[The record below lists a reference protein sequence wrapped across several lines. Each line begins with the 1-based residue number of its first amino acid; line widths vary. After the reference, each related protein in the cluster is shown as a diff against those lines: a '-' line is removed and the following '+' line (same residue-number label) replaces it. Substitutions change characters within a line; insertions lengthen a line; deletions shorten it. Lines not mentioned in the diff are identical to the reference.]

1 MTGGGVVGWSKVGV
15 CGRKEGACEVA
26 TTHPIFDQPLGGARK
41 RFSSVLLARDAQIVA
56 DLSFFLRSVKPRS
69 RQKGAAGEARA
80 MPICTPAP
88 AKSNASL
95 RQLCSTS

>member
-41 RFSSVLLARDAQIVA
+41 RFSSVLLARDAQIWRRRDCGV
-56 DLSFFLRSVKPRS
+56 SV
-69 RQKGAAGEARA
+69 GAQAHTVRLGRRRRHRCRLILLLAVGEA
-80 MPICTPAP
+80 
-88 AKSNASL
+88 
-95 RQLCSTS
+95 